1 MKTQSLLL
9 QQLRIGVMDKKV
21 RLQVQAIINNNK
33 QSGTYFIELREED
46 GERSMSII
54 VGMPEAQSIAIAMEH
69 ITVPRPITHDLF
81 VSLTEALG
89 VKLQEVL
96 IYKLEN
102 GVFCSELVFDK
113 GGSTM
118 RLDSRSSDAIAI
130 ALRVGCGIYTT
141 EKLLTER
148 DAVQWGLKSEEKE
161 EPFEDEEPLED
172 EESKNIEDIKD
183 EEELRRWLTALSSYS
198 LEERLEKAVAEENYE
213 HAKIYKDELQRRK
226 EIEEAIRNARRN
238 RNQC

>member
-1 MKTQSLLL
+1 M
-9 QQLRIGVMDKKV
+9 
-21 RLQVQAIINNNK
+21 
-33 QSGTYFIELREED
+33 
-46 GERSMSII
+46 
-54 VGMPEAQSIAIAMEH
+54 
-69 ITVPRPITHDLF
+69 
-81 VSLTEALG
+81 
-89 VKLQEVL
+89 
-96 IYKLEN
+96 
-102 GVFCSELVFDK
+102 
-113 GGSTM
+113 
-118 RLDSRSSDAIAI
+118 
-130 ALRVGCGIYTT
+130 
-141 EKLLTER
+141 
-148 DAVQWGLKSEEKE
+148 QWGLKSEEEE